1 MHVHTS
7 PWPNNFH
14 WPHTDD
20 MGYVAFNKF
29 IMTVETP
36 QCSINGR
43 QFLLKEQELKHT
55 NSVFENRKYFSNH
68 MKIYATF

>member
-1 MHVHTS
+1 MQVHAS
-7 PWPNNFH
+7 HGPINNFH

-20 MGYVAFNKF
+20 MGYVPLNRF

-36 QCSINGR
+36 PYPSNGR

-55 NSVFENRKYFSNH
+55 NRVSENLK
-68 MKIYATF
+68 